1 MTFVRCNVFSLVSR
15 RFATS
20 SALSG
25 VSSLIELAPGLP
37 PGPFFWRRLGYHG
50 LMSQHHDFPRLVA
63 FANALAD
70 AARTAILPHFRSSP
84 EVDNKA
90 SRGFDPVTE
99 ADRGA
104 ERAIRGLIEAEFP
117 DHAIEGEEYGIKPG
131 TSGYAWV
138 LDPVDGTRA
147 FIAGLPLWGTLIGLT
162 FEGRPILGV
171 LDQAYLGERFLGWQ
185 GGPATLTDRTGTS
198 RPLRVRPLDRL
209 TDAVLATTDPGIFS
223 PSEAGGFEHI
233 RATARLTRY
242 GCDCYAYGMLA
253 HGTIDLVVE
262 AGLKPHDIVALI
274 PIIEAAGGLVT
285 DWRGGPAWAG
295 GQVIAAGDPR
305 PHAEALVSLRR
316 CAA

>member
-1 MTFVRCNVFSLVSR
+1 MQ
-15 RFATS
+15 
-20 SALSG
+20 
-25 VSSLIELAPGLP
+25 
-37 PGPFFWRRLGYHG
+37 
-50 LMSQHHDFPRLVA
+50 QHHDFPRLAA
-63 FANALAD
+63 FAETLAD
-70 AARTAILPHFRSSP
+70 AARAAILPHFRTDP
-84 EVDNKA
+84 GVENKA
-90 SRGFDPVTE
+90 HRGFDPVTE

-104 ERAIRGLIEAEFP
+104 ERAMRALIEAAFP
-117 DHAIEGEEYGIKPG
+117 DHGIEGEEYGLKPG

-171 LDQAYLGERFLGWQ
+171 LDQAYLGERFIGYH
-185 GGPATLTDRTGTS
+185 GGPATLTDRTGQT
-198 RPLRVRPLDRL
+198 RPLRVRPLERL
-209 TDAVLATTDPGIFS
+209 TDAVLATTDPAIFT
-223 PSEAGGFEHI
+223 PAEAGGFEHI

-253 HGTIDLVVE
+253 LGAIDMVIE

-274 PIIEAAGGLVT
+274 AIIEAAGGVVT
-285 DWRGGPAWAG
+285 DWRGGPAWQG

-316 CAA
+316 SAA